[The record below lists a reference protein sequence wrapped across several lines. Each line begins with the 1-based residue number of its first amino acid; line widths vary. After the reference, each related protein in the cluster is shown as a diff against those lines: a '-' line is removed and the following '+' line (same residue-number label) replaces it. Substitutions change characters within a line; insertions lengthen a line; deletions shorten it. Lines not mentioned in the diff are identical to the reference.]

1 MNQSYDKKTVFCWS
15 IYDFA
20 NQPFTT
26 LVITF
31 IYGTFFTTVLADNE
45 ISGTILWSR
54 GISITGI
61 VVAVLSPIMGAIADR
76 GGYRKFYLIFWTWVC
91 ILGSFLLWY
100 PTIGQVTFALTV
112 FVIANIGFE
121 MGGVFCNAFLHISET
136 AKF

>member
-45 ISGTILWSR
+45 ISGTVLWSR

-61 VVAVLSPIMGAIADR
+61 AVAIKNFDS
-76 GGYRKFYLIFWTWVC
+76 YN
-91 ILGSFLLWY
+91 
-100 PTIGQVTFALTV
+100 GQT
-112 FVIANIGFE
+112 NK
-121 MGGVFCNAFLHISET
+121 N
-136 AKF
+136 